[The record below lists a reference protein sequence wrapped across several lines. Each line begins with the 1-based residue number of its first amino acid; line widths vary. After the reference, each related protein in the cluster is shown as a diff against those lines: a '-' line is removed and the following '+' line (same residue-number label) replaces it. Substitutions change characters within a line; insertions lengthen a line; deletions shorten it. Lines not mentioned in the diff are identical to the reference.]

1 MTTYAEWS
9 FITTDT
15 KLSMNIHSAVAGV
28 LITTPMR
35 V

>member
-1 MTTYAEWS
+1 MITYGEWS
-9 FITTDT
+9 LIKTDA
-15 KLSMNIHSAVAGV
+15 KLSTVEPRAVAGV